1 MTQMPPDLSRPYDS
15 DRDRM
20 ADRASLT
27 AYWYALE
34 PLVTLASVPSGQWPN
49 QARNLIASFSAGSL
63 ATDPADRLRR
73 WSSLYAEEIALIRDA
88 RNRVVHGEII
98 TDPELLGATWL
109 ARQVLATLAGIPPGQ
124 VDDAWV
130 RSVAAQA
137 TASKALS
144 GVPCICLADDTVR
157 MCCSSGVEA
166 VAGGTQAAA
175 SLPGAGR
182 GAQHH
187 PRR

>member
-1 MTQMPPDLSRPYDS
+1 VTQTPPDLSRPYDS

-20 ADRASLT
+20 ADRANLA

-34 PLVTLASVPSGQWPN
+34 PLVILASVPSDDWPER
-49 QARNLIASFSAGSL
+49 ARSLIASFSA
-63 ATDPADRLRR
+63 ANRTADPADRLRR
-73 WSSLYAEEIALIRDA
+73 WSSLYGEEIALIRDA

-124 VDDAWV
+124 IDQDWV

-137 TASKALS
+137 TVPKALS
-144 GVPCICLADDTVR
+144 GEPEGPRAYPER
-157 MCCSSGVEA
+157 AWQQPAGV
-166 VAGGTQAAA
+166 G
-175 SLPGAGR
+175 SRPKLP
-182 GAQHH
+182 
-187 PRR
+187 